1 MPPQA
6 RGGLPAPTGRQVDLG
21 QLVENVPRSMR
32 VGVPEIVEV
41 RIARSDLQNLAVGM
55 EGRGAP
61 VRHDLVVTRA
71 MSVKLRAPDGGFWIE
86 TASPETQWIE
96 SRPGLMTDDFAVW
109 RWTVL
114 PERRGRTRLQ
124 LVAAARTVGADGLA
138 AETALPDQM
147 IEVRVAVNYG
157 RLLGRV
163 GGWVIAAVIGGA
175 LAKFGETA
183 LTVGLQLV
191 SR

>member
-1 MPPQA
+1 M
-6 RGGLPAPTGRQVDLG
+6 PTGKQVDLG
-21 QLVENVPRSMR
+21 QLIENVPRSMR

-41 RIARSDLQNLAVGM
+41 RIARSDLQNVAIGM

-61 VRHDLVVTRA
+61 VRHDLVITRA
-71 MSVKLRAPDGGFWIE
+71 MSVKLRAPEGGMWIE

-96 SRPGLMTDDFAVW
+96 SRPGLMTDDFATW

-138 AETALPDQM
+138 AETALPDQV
-147 IEVRVAVNYG
+147 IEVKVSVNYG
-157 RLLGRV
+157 RLV
-163 GGWVIAAVIGGA
+163 KTWAGWAVAAVIGGA
-175 LAKFGETA
+175 LAKFGDAA
-183 LTVGLQLV
+183 LSVGFRLV
-191 SR
+191 GG